1 MGSSHSTAGEA
12 VKRLAL
18 LQQGIG
24 IPEDHPKCIETEML
38 GRAAKARK
46 VRINAEAEYRDAM
59 QSMNIRTV
67 TDAAARVIE
76 SAKAARIWGIEK
88 SHPDM
93 RTAQKVSNDLRGE
106 AVVLFAEDEV
116 RLKNSRTNLG
126 DAEKAAERIEKAI
139 KESID

>member
-1 MGSSHSTAGEA
+1 MG
-12 VKRLAL
+12 
-18 LQQGIG
+18 
-24 IPEDHPKCIETEML
+24 
-38 GRAAKARK
+38 

-139 KESID
+139 KESIDYGAPVDRPKLEQSRKIALEFRELEGMRKRLANREKQLAAKQ